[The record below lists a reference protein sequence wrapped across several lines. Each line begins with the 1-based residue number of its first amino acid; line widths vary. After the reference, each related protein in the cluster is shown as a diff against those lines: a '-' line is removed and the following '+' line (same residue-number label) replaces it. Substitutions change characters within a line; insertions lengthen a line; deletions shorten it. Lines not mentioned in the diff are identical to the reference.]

1 MSYALRSGSKKIRLG
16 FPSED
21 NRDQA
26 YNEFLDSGI
35 NDVKVTKNNFP
46 GFVVH
51 LTGSLQHDLL
61 VRSTV
66 TKIATKFGG
75 EELLD

>member
-1 MSYALRSGSKKIRLG
+1 MSYALRSGIKNIKFG
-16 FPSED
+16 FPSEET
-21 NRDQA
+21 RDKA
-26 YNEFLDSGI
+26 YAEFMKTGL
-35 NDVKVTKNNFP
+35 NDVKSNKTNFP

-75 EELLD
+75 EELSD